1 MINNTSNKT
10 LLGIILQLSST
21 FFFTA
26 SSAFIK
32 SASEISTH
40 VDSFHLMFWRSVI
53 GLMIVLIIG
62 LKRKRFFASFRELKK
77 VTGLWL
83 IVRGFIGGITML
95 SIFTA
100 ISIGGDLGE
109 VGALHKLSPI
119 FAAVFSVF
127 ILKESLNIKIL
138 FPIAIAITGVFFIRN
153 PFTASFGLEHVL
165 ILFGALGTG
174 FILNV
179 IRKLRIYGVESWLIV
194 AVLLVSS
201 LVISAPKVIIDKPNY
216 PLEAF
221 LFMIGAGVASTVAQ
235 LLVTSA
241 SRYLQAKISSIL
253 SLLSVFEFMII
264 GHLIFSEDIGLYKV
278 IGGILIVVSSAI
290 TILISISRSKT
301 LPS

>member
-1 MINNTSNKT
+1 M
-10 LLGIILQLSST
+10 LGIILQLSST

-40 VDSFHLMFWRSVI
+40 VNSFHLMFWRSVI
-53 GLMIVLIIG
+53 GLIIVLLIG

-77 VTGLWL
+77 VTGFWL
-83 IVRGFIGGITML
+83 VIRGFIGGITML

-119 FAAVFSVF
+119 FAAVFAVF
-127 ILKESLNIKIL
+127 ILKESLNIKLL

-153 PFTASFGLEHVL
+153 PFTTSFGLEHIL
-165 ILFGALGTG
+165 ILFGAMGTG

-201 LVISAPKVIIDKPNY
+201 LLISAPKVIIDKPIY
-216 PLEAF
+216 PLEAL
-221 LFMIGAGVASTVAQ
+221 LFMIGAGVSSTVAQ

-264 GHLIFSEDIGLYKV
+264 GYLIFSEDVNSYKV
-278 IGGILIVVSSAI
+278 TGGILIVISSAI
-290 TILISISRSKT
+290 TILISISRNKT
-301 LPS
+301 VPS